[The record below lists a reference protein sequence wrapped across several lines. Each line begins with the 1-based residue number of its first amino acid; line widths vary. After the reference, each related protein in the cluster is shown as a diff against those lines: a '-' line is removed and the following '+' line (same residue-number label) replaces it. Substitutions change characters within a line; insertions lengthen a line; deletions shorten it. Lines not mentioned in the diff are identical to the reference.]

1 MSHIH
6 FKMDTY
12 MPEVDLGGA
21 AEPKNCNALN
31 VFEHLP
37 FALKDSGKKSPAV
50 RRHFVGNP

>member
-37 FALKDSGKKSPAV
+37 FAPKDSGKKSPAV